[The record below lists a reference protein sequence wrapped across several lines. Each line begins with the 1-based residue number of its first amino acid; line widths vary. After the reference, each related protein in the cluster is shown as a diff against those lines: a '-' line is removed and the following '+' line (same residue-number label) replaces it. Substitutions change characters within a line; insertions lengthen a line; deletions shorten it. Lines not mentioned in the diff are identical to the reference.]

1 MLKNLKFVFLGLGF
15 FVIIIILTVNSKRI
29 GSFTNRLLG
38 RQPKVVQVVK
48 PEKTLRVVEGYRNSD
63 IADLLVS
70 NNLATAAEFTK
81 AQQSYDTAKFSFLAS
96 KPANLDLE
104 GYLYPDTYRVFASSA
119 AEEIITKML
128 SNFDKK
134 LTPQM
139 RADIKTSGK
148 TINEI
153 VTMASII
160 EKEAPISYKNGD
172 NQDAKIISGIFWHR
186 LKIGQPLQSCAT
198 LAYVLGVNKEQY
210 SEADTKTESSYNTYI
225 KKGLPPGPIANPGIL
240 AIEAAIYPTSSDYN
254 YFLTPSGSQ
263 KIIYASTY
271 EEHLRNKNKY
281 LGKK

>member
-1 MLKNLKFVFLGLGF
+1 MLKNLKFVFWGLGF
-15 FVIIIILTVNSKRI
+15 FVIIVILTVNSKRI
-29 GSFTNRLLG
+29 SNFTNRLLG
-38 RQPKVVQVVK
+38 RQPKVVQIAK

-63 IADLLVS
+63 IADLLVE
-70 NNLATAAEFTK
+70 NNLATAAEFAK
-81 AQQSYDTAKFSFLAS
+81 AQQNYDTSKFSFLAS

-104 GYLYPDTYRVFASSA
+104 GYLYPDTYRVFASST

-139 RADIKTSGK
+139 RADIKASGK
-148 TINEI
+148 TVNEI
-153 VTMASII
+153 ITMASII

-186 LKIGQPLQSCAT
+186 LKTGQPLQSCAT

-225 KKGLPPGPIANPGIL
+225 KKGLPPGPISNPGIL
-240 AIEAAIYPTSSDYN
+240 AIEAAIYPISSDYN

-263 KIIYASTY
+263 KIVYASTY

>member
-15 FVIIIILTVNSKRI
+15 FVIIIILTINSKRI
-29 GSFTNRLLG
+29 SSFTNRLLG
-38 RQPKVVQVVK
+38 HQPKVVQVAK

-70 NNLATAAEFTK
+70 NNLATAAEFAK

-96 KPANLDLE
+96 KPVNLDLE
-104 GYLYPDTYRVFASSA
+104 GYLYPDTYRVFASST

-139 RADIKTSGK
+139 RADIKASGK

-186 LKIGQPLQSCAT
+186 LKTGQSLQSCAT
-198 LAYVLGVNKEQY
+198 LAYILGVNKGQY
-210 SEADTKTESSYNTYI
+210 SEADTKTESPYNTYI
-225 KKGLPPGPIANPGIL
+225 NKGLPPGPISNPGIL